1 MRSHIAFSCTASAW
15 LKCCVVVAPPPP
27 SVPPARSLYLSPS
40 GCGVKF
46 DSLAVEEAMLCV
58 GIPAPLCDT
67 ACELVVDAYADDV
80 DGSLL
85 PSVLVRAGV
94 PALGALRVY
103 AALVKVCII
112 TVFIPPLPVTVSL
125 SHTEGA
131 V

>member
-1 MRSHIAFSCTASAW
+1 MQ
-15 LKCCVVVAPPPP
+15 
-27 SVPPARSLYLSPS
+27 
-40 GCGVKF
+40 
-46 DSLAVEEAMLCV
+46 CV

-67 ACELVVDAYADDV
+67 ACELVVDDYADDV

-94 PALGALRVY
+94 PALAALRVY